1 MMTTVRYSVWIHFDD
16 IESDTEHDAATEAF
30 NAIPGFI
37 ESSWEDS
44 YDDD

>member
-1 MMTTVRYSVWIHFDD
+1 MTTVRYSVWIHFDD
-16 IESDTEHDAATEAF
+16 IETDIEHGAVQQAF
-30 NAIPGFI
+30 GTIPGFI